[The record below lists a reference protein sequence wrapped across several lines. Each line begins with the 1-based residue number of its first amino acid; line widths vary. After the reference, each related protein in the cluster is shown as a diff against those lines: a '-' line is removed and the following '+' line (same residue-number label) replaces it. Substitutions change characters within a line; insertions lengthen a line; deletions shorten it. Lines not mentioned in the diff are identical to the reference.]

1 MKRLKLTLILLLGIG
16 VYNGYAQ
23 TQLSLQEA
31 LKFALNNNKQ
41 LAKTKMDED
50 MGKFK
55 TQEVRAQ
62 ALPQINGNATY
73 SDNLMLQKSLI
84 PGAVFGK
91 PADSS
96 VLVAFGV
103 KYSTSVGAELSQQ
116 IYNQSVF
123 TGLKAAKAGE
133 EYYTLQTQQSEET
146 VIYNVSQLY
155 YQLLVTQEKITTING
170 NIEKLTELVNATKS
184 QYDNGLAKKIDLDR
198 IKVNLTN
205 YITQRTQLQNQYA
218 TQTNNLKRV
227 MGMPIQSAFSLPPA
241 SLKEIENKAA
251 GVLRYDDMNIANRTE
266 YKMLKKQ
273 EELQL
278 FQKKAYLAEY
288 YPSLSLFGRYSYN
301 GMSDNWIFKN
311 SDPSY
316 MTNWFSAA
324 SIGLTLKIPIFDGF
338 GRKSKV
344 SQATVA
350 LRQINKQ
357 IEDTEL
363 AIDAD
368 YENAKLMI
376 RSNLA
381 TISTQKENMDLAN
394 EVYYSTQNNYKLGL
408 AGLTDLLNAE
418 TSLADAQNSYNEAL
432 LQYKM
437 AELEIIKSKG
447 SLRDLLN

>member
-23 TQLSLQEA
+23 AQLTLQEA

-41 LAKTKMDED
+41 LARTKMEED

-55 TQEVRAQ
+55 TQEVRSQ
-62 ALPQINGNATY
+62 ALPQINGNASYT
-73 SDNLMLQKSLI
+73 DNLMLQKSLI

-91 PADSS
+91 PDSS
-96 VLVAFGV
+96 ILVAFGV
-103 KYSTSVGAELSQQ
+103 KYNASVGAELNQQ

-133 EYYTLQTQQSEET
+133 EYYSLQTQQSEET
-146 VIYNVSQLY
+146 VIYNVAQLY
-155 YQLLVTQEKITTING
+155 YQLLVTQEKITTINS
-170 NIEKLTELVNATKS
+170 NIEKLSKLVEATKS

-205 YITQRTQLQNQYA
+205 YLTQRTQLLNQYA

-227 MGMPIQSAFSLPPA
+227 MGMPIQSAFLLPPA

-251 GVLRYDDMNIANRTE
+251 NVLQYDDMNIANRTE
-266 YKMLKKQ
+266 YKLLKKQ

-301 GMSDNWIFKN
+301 GMSDNWVFKN
-311 SDPSY
+311 DPVA
-316 MTNWFSAA
+316 MTNWFGAA
-324 SIGLTLKIPIFDGF
+324 SVGISLKVPIFDGF
-338 GRKSKV
+338 GRKSRV
-344 SQATVA
+344 SQASVA

-363 AIDAD
+363 SIDAD
-368 YENAKLMI
+368 YENAKLMV
-376 RSNLA
+376 RSNLS

-394 EVYYSTQNNYKLGL
+394 EVYYSTQNNYTLGL

-432 LQYKM
+432 LQYKL